1 MKHSARK
8 KVLIVHSTLHIGGAE
23 EVTANLCRHIDRSRF
38 DVAVCYLKEQGTVG
52 EKIAAQGTE
61 VIGIQRSKR
70 FKTDYFTSLRLRQL
84 LRERGIQL
92 AHSHD
97 VHALAD
103 TSVCRLTLPGLR
115 TVHTFHYG
123 RYPQRDKPFRTIESL
138 CWRCVDQPLA
148 VSSVQRANIEQLYGI
163 PDGRMQVVWNGVD
176 RQASGPLPDFIR
188 PYREAGKTIVG
199 SINTLIEQKG
209 MFDLL
214 EVAARLKQLGMRD
227 HVFLIAG
234 EGHLRLPLEMRR
246 RELGLDDDVILL
258 GWVQDAARVMMDHID
273 IFFQPSL
280 WEAMSIVLLEA
291 MAAARPIVATR
302 VGETP
307 LVAEADRSALLVEAG
322 DIPAMADALTRLL
335 SDHALR
341 SALGSAAAARY
352 AGHFTAQA
360 MAERHMAL
368 YDAVLARGSRR
379 GWSWRRIAE

>member
-1 MKHSARK
+1 MNPSARPK
-8 KVLIVHSTLHIGGAE
+8 LLIVHSTLHIGGAE

-38 DVAVCYLKEQGTVG
+38 DVAVCYLKEKGTVG
-52 EKIAAQGTE
+52 EKIAAEGTE
-61 VIGIQRSKR
+61 VIGIPRSKHS
-70 FKTDYFTSLRLRQL
+70 KTDYFTSLGLRRL
-84 LRERGIQL
+84 LRARRIQL

-103 TSVCRLTLPGLR
+103 TSVCRLTLPDLR
-115 TVHTFHYG
+115 TVHSFHYG

-148 VSSVQRANIEQLYGI
+148 VSSVQRTNIQQLYGI

-176 RQASGPLPDFIR
+176 RQVSGPLPDFIR
-188 PYREAGKTIVG
+188 RYRDAGKTIIG

-214 EVAARLKQLGMRD
+214 EVAARLKQRGMRD
-227 HVFLIAG
+227 HIFLIAG
-234 EGHLRLPLEMRR
+234 EGHLRTPLEMRR
-246 RELGLDDDVILL
+246 RELGLDEDVILL

-273 IFFQPSL
+273 IFFQPSI

-322 DIPAMADALTRLL
+322 DVPAMTDALRRLL
-335 SDHALR
+335 HDHALR
-341 SALGSAAAARY
+341 GALGAAAAARY

-368 YDAVLARGSRR
+368 YETVLAGGSRHVCF
-379 GWSWRRIAE
+379 WRRFAE

>member
-1 MKHSARK
+1 MNHTARPK
-8 KVLIVHSTLHIGGAE
+8 ILIVHSTLHIGGAE
-23 EVTANLCRHIDRSRF
+23 EVTANLCRHIDKGRF

-52 EKIAAQGTE
+52 EKIAAEGTE
-61 VIGIQRSKR
+61 VIGIPRSKR
-70 FKTDYFTSLRLRQL
+70 FKTDYFTALRLRQL
-84 LRERGIQL
+84 LRARGIQL

-103 TSVCRLTLPGLR
+103 TSACRLTLPGLR

-123 RYPQRDKPFRTIESL
+123 RYPHRDKPFHTIESL

-148 VSSVQRANIEQLYGI
+148 VSTVQRANIQQLYGI

-188 PYREAGKTIVG
+188 RHRDAGKMIIG

-214 EVAARLKQLGMRD
+214 DVAARLKQQGMRD
-227 HVFLIAG
+227 HIFLIAG
-234 EGHLRLPLEMRR
+234 EGHLRVPLEARR
-246 RELGLDDDVILL
+246 RELGLDGEVILL

-307 LVAEADRSALLVEAG
+307 LVAEADRSALLTEAG
-322 DIPAMADALTRLL
+322 DVPAMVGALTRLL
-335 SDHALR
+335 TDPTLR
-341 SALGSAAAARY
+341 VALGAAAAARY

-360 MAERHMAL
+360 MAERHMTL
-368 YDAVLARGSRR
+368 YDTLLARGSRH
-379 GWSWRRIAE
+379 GWFARRIAE